1 MSNGKQV
8 TVPAWAMSIF
18 SVLVGLSMTGM
29 LLMWRDSYAS
39 DLKIADHEL
48 EIEKHEERLDAME
61 RVQIQTENHL
71 ENLDDSVERIVIAV
85 EKIADKVE

>member
-1 MSNGKQV
+1 MANGRQV
-8 TVPAWAMSIF
+8 IVPGWAMGIVSMLI
-18 SVLVGLSMTGM
+18 GLSITGM

-39 DLKIADHEL
+39 DLKIEDHER

-61 RVQIQTENHL
+61 RVQIKTENHL
-71 ENLDDSVERIVIAV
+71 ENLDDSFDRIVIAV

>member
-39 DLKIADHEL
+39 DLKIAEHEH
-48 EIEKHEERLDAME
+48 EIAEHEDRLDAME
-61 RVQIQTENHL
+61 RVQIKTENHL